1 MTLQQGCFS
10 WRGRLGRRDFWIWQA
25 VWLLATTL
33 LFVLAANDWIDT
45 QMAAFGVVCLLWPAS
60 AVMVKRL
67 HDRNRRGYWGFLV
80 IVAWLL
86 VAGNW
91 SMLAGVLP
99 WLLGRAIPFML
110 IAGLL
115 LDLGVFRGTPGA
127 NRFGTATQPVRYRQT
142 AHQ

>member
-25 VWLLATTL
+25 VWLLTTTL
-33 LFVLAANDWIDT
+33 LFVLAANDWIET
-45 QMAAFGVVCLLWPAS
+45 QMAAFGVVCLLCPAT

-67 HDRNRRGYWGFLV
+67 HDRNRRGYWGFVV
-80 IVAWLL
+80 I
-86 VAGNW
+86 
-91 SMLAGVLP
+91 LA
-99 WLLGRAIPFML
+99 WLLGRAIPFVLM
-110 IAGLL
+110 AGLL